1 MREYKNDKYIIFLLK
16 YLIDN
21 NCYNELI
28 NNIYICKY
36 IKEFKYLPGLFG
48 FDYLIHY
55 DKYIKIGDTYVLLST
70 DNNEYVYDTYKTN
83 DIIKRK
89 IEDIEF
95 KSLIYTSDEVLKT
108 LLDLFEIDNDVV
120 IEEKHFGKITMKSL
134 MRGTYNGTIK

>member
-1 MREYKNDKYIIFLLK
+1 MREYKNDKYIKILLK

-28 NNIYICKY
+28 NNIYICKF
-36 IKEFKYLPGLFG
+36 INNFKYLPGLFG
-48 FDYLIHY
+48 IDYQIYY

-70 DNNEYVYDTYKTN
+70 NNNEYVFDIYKIN

-95 KSLIYTSDEVLKT
+95 KSLIYTNDEVLKT
-108 LLDLFEIDNDVV
+108 LLDLFEIDNDIV